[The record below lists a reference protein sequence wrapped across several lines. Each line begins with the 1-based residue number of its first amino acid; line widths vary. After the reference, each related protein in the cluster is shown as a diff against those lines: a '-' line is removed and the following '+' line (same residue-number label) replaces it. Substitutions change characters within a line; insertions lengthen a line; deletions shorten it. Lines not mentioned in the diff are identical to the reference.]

1 VTSRRLAELID
12 RRRWGI
18 LVASLVLLAGG
29 GYLAGHL
36 PVFGDFTHLLPPN
49 APSVVQ
55 LRDLEQR
62 IQSFGGVMIVVESD
76 DPKARDRATDA
87 LVGRLEKIDK
97 QLVAQIAWQNRDTR
111 QWIWDNRFLFAP
123 LEDLKEAKQALSE
136 RLKTAKLTQ
145 NPLYV
150 DLEDRDERPIT
161 DERTRKLEQ
170 KLKEAEEKKDGP
182 AGFISND
189 GKMRLVVVRAP
200 FDSGQTALSS
210 RLVDALTEAG
220 RATEAE
226 VPGAHVIATGDVY
239 SALAEH
245 RALLHGMLLSV
256 VITVVL
262 CALGLL
268 LYYRSVRG
276 VGALLWA
283 LMVGT
288 ALTFAVTKLTIG
300 HLNLVTAFLSSIVVG
315 NGVNFGIVLL
325 ARHLEERRHGLRGVD
340 AIAASI
346 AGTYRGTLT
355 AALTATAAYGS
366 LVFTDFKG
374 FRHFGIIGGIGMVL
388 CWLTAYAFIPAVLAV
403 LERTRSFRPKREPA
417 LGRILLKLYP
427 KRFGLVVAASLAG
440 TVLAGG
446 IAWFYLASDPWEHS
460 MRKLR
465 SDTAELD
472 RARKLLARINEA
484 FGNDITGG
492 FLIATQDRDG
502 ARRVTKV
509 MRATDEGKEGHDRMF
524 QNIRGLDDVLPKDQK
539 EKLVLLGE
547 IRKMID
553 QALPELSAEEGR
565 KLEKLRPPDGLHALV
580 DADVPN
586 DLAWPFTERDGTRG
600 RLVLA
605 DMSDRWDSW
614 NVKDLIAFSDVVR
627 SLDFGPGVTLGG
639 SMFVYADVLRS
650 MEGDGPKATVAATVG
665 AILIVAL
672 LVGLRRHGAVTLLC
686 GLSGTLWMIA
696 GAHLIGLKINFL
708 DFVAL
713 PITIGIGIDYAANIV
728 ARERADGP
736 GSALLALTTTGGAV
750 TLCSYTTII
759 GYGSLLLSA
768 SGGIR
773 SFGAAATLGEVTC
786 LLTALTLA
794 PALLALWGARAKAG
808 APVPSKAVDPGR

>member
-1 VTSRRLAELID
+1 VTAHKLAQLID
-12 RRRWGI
+12 RRRWAI
-18 LVASLVLLAGG
+18 LGWSLLLLAGG
-29 GYLAGHL
+29 GFLAAHL
-36 PVFGDFTHLLPPN
+36 PVYGDFTHLLPPN
-49 APSVVQ
+49 AASVVQ
-55 LRDLEQR
+55 LRELEGR

-76 DPKARDRATDA
+76 DPKARDRATEA
-87 LVGRLEKIDK
+87 LVGRLDKIDK
-97 QLVAQIAWQNRDTR
+97 QLVAQIAWQNRETW

-123 LEDLKEAKQALSE
+123 LEDLKQAKQALSE
-136 RLKTAKLTQ
+136 RLKSAELSQ

-150 DLEDRDERPIT
+150 DLEDPERPVS
-161 DERTRKLEQ
+161 DERTQKLEQ
-170 KLKEAEEKKDGP
+170 KLKEAEDKKDGP
-182 AGFISND
+182 AGFISKD

-200 FDSGQTALSS
+200 FDSGQTAMSS
-210 RLVDALTEAG
+210 RLVDALTEA
-220 RATEAE
+220 RLATEAE
-226 VPGAHVIATGDVY
+226 VPGTHIVATGDVY

-245 RALLHGMLLSV
+245 RALLHGMLMSV
-256 VITVVL
+256 LITVVL
-262 CALGLL
+262 CAIGLL
-268 LYYRSVRG
+268 LYYRSIRG

-300 HLNLVTAFLSSIVVG
+300 NLNLVTAFLSSIVVG

-325 ARHLEERRHGLRGVD
+325 ARHMEERRRGIRGVD
-340 AIAASI
+340 AIAAAI

-355 AALTATAAYGS
+355 AALTAMAAYGS

-388 CWLTAYAFIPAVLAV
+388 CWLTAYAFIPAALAV
-403 LERTRSFRPKREPA
+403 LERMPSFRPKREPA
-417 LGRILLKLYP
+417 LGRILRAIYP
-427 KRFGLVVAASLAG
+427 KRFGWVVAVSLAG

-446 IAWFYLASDPWEHS
+446 LSWAYLSSDPWEHS

-465 SDTAELD
+465 SETAELD
-472 RARKLLARINEA
+472 GARKLLARINEV

-492 FLIATQDRDG
+492 FLIATKERDG
-502 ARRVTKV
+502 ARRVVKV
-509 MRATDEGKEGHDRMF
+509 LRDVDEGKEGHDRMF
-524 QNIRGLDDVLPKDQK
+524 QNIRGLDDILPKDQK
-539 EKLVLLGE
+539 QKVALLADV
-547 IRKMID
+547 RKMID
-553 QALPELSAEEGR
+553 RALPEQSAEEQR
-565 KLEKLRPPDGLHALV
+565 KLEKLRPPDDLHELV
-580 DADVPN
+580 DSDVPN
-586 DLAWPFTERDGTRG
+586 ELAWPFTERDGTRG

-614 NVKDLIAFSDVVR
+614 NIKDLIAFSDLVR

-672 LVGLRRHGAVTLLC
+672 LVGLKRHGAVTLLC

-696 GAHLIGLKINFL
+696 GAHLLGLKINFL

-713 PITIGIGIDYAANIV
+713 PITIGIGIDDAVNIV
-728 ARERADGP
+728 AREKADGP
-736 GSALLALTTTGGAV
+736 GSALRALATTGGAV

-773 SFGAAATLGEVTC
+773 SFGTAATLGEITC
-786 LLTALTLA
+786 LLTALMLA
-794 PALLALWGARAKAG
+794 PALLAIWGGRAKVG
-808 APVPSKAVDPGR
+808 APVPSKVADPGR